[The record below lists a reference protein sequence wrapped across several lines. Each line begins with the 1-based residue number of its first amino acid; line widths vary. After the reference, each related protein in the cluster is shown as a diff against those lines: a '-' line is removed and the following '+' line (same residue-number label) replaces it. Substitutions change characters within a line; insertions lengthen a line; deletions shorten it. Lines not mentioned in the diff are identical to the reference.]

1 MTQRSETYQ
10 ESEPAVDYE
19 LISGDTGR
27 EFKIPRRK
35 IPPRAIILPRWL
47 FYILLGF
54 AGVGLVAGVILF
66 SAVAAFVK

>member
-35 IPPRAIILPRWL
+35 IPPRAIIMPRWL
-47 FYILLGF
+47 FYILLGL